1 MLSLSY
7 ESMST
12 SSRKRTGR
20 RPGKSRT
27 REAILEAAR
36 RQFAELGYDRTTIRS
51 IAAEAGVDAALVL
64 HYFRSKQ
71 ELFLAV
77 VELPFDPA
85 AELPALLAGD
95 RRKVGER
102 LARMFVGALEDA
114 DARNRWTSMI
124 RAAASEPAAAEM
136 LRQLLTK
143 RVFVPLAETL
153 GVEDAQLR
161 ATLVGS
167 QFVGVVM
174 ARHIVRIEPLAS
186 LPSDDLAHAIAPTL
200 QRYLT
205 GPLGSNR

>member
-1 MLSLSY
+1 MP
-7 ESMST
+7 T
-12 SSRKRTGR
+12 ASRKRTGR

-85 AELPALLAGD
+85 AALPALLAGD

-102 LARMFVGALEDA
+102 LARMFVGVLDDL

-124 RAAASEPAAAEM
+124 RAAASEPAAADM
-136 LRQLLTK
+136 LRELLTK

-167 QFVGVVM
+167 QVVGVVM
-174 ARHIVRIEPLAS
+174 ARHVVRVEPMAS
-186 LPSDDLAHAIAPTL
+186 LPSEDLARAIAPTL

-205 GPLGSNR
+205 GRLGSKP

>member
-1 MLSLSY
+1 MT
-7 ESMST
+7 T

-85 AELPALLAGD
+85 AALPALLAGD

-102 LARMFVGALEDA
+102 LARLFLAALDDE

-124 RAAASEPAAAEM
+124 RAAAAEPAAAEV
-136 LRQLLTK
+136 LREILTR
-143 RVFVPLAETL
+143 RVFAPIAETL
-153 GVEDAQLR
+153 GVEDAHLR

-167 QFVGVVM
+167 QLVGVVM
-174 ARHIVRIEPLAS
+174 ARYIVRVEPIAS
-186 LPSDDLAHAIAPTL
+186 LPTDELVQAIAPTL

-205 GPLGSNR
+205 VPLGSKTR

>member
-1 MLSLSY
+1 
-7 ESMST
+7 MST

-27 REAILEAAR
+27 REAILDAAR

-85 AELPALLAGD
+85 AALPALLAGD
-95 RRKVGER
+95 RGKVGER
-102 LARMFVGALEDA
+102 LARIFVAALDDV
-114 DARNRWTSMI
+114 DARNRWTGMI

-136 LRQLLTK
+136 LRELLTK

-153 GVEDAQLR
+153 GVEDARLR

-167 QFVGVVM
+167 QLVGVVM
-174 ARHIVRIEPLAS
+174 ARHIVRVEPIAS
-186 LPSDDLAHAIAPTL
+186 LPSDELAQAIAPTL

-205 GPLGSNR
+205 GPLGSKR

>member
-1 MLSLSY
+1 
-7 ESMST
+7 MSR
-12 SSRKRTGR
+12 RKRTGR
-20 RPGKSRT
+20 RPGASRT

-51 IAAEAGVDAALVL
+51 VAAVAAVDPALVL

-85 AELPALLAGD
+85 AVLPGLLAGD

-102 LARMFVGALEDA
+102 LARLFMSALDDV

-124 RAAASEPAAAEM
+124 RAAASEPAAARM
-136 LRQLLTK
+136 LREILTQ
-143 RVFVPLAETL
+143 RVFGPLAETL

-167 QFVGVVM
+167 QVVGLVM
-174 ARHIVRIEPLAS
+174 ARHIVQVEPIAS
-186 LPSDDLAHAIAPTL
+186 LPSEELVQAIGPTL

-205 GPLGSNR
+205 GPLG